1 MDRWKNLKRIL
12 FALFV
17 LSLALHAAE
26 RRAKNVILFI
36 GDAGGLPTLHAASLY
51 GHQDPQKL
59 FIQSMPYTALVD
71 TSASN
76 AWVTD
81 SAAGMTAIVTG
92 QKTNNG
98 VISQSSAA
106 VKGQTDGETLETILE
121 FAEQRGL
128 STGVLSNM
136 SMADATPAAC
146 YAHSNDRGKTGEIF
160 AQILS
165 PRAGDGVDLVIGA
178 GRTRILTATEKMG
191 LNLADALTKKGYA
204 FYDSPDAIQ
213 AKDRRV
219 VALFDS
225 GDFEAWP
232 AVERAISILS
242 RNPKGYFLM
251 VEWDMHTT
259 NIKRGLERA
268 LEMDNVIRKVAG
280 TVRNDT
286 LLLYSADH
294 SFDLRVRGGRKGD
307 VLIPEPGEAKPRI
320 RVDNGH
326 TGEQVVAAA
335 QGPGAE
341 RVRGFIRNTDLFQIM
356 MAAYGWTKPAVSF
369 ATGR

>member
-1 MDRWKNLKRIL
+1 MKRTLLAI
-12 FALFV
+12 FI
-17 LSLALHAAE
+17 LSLAVHAAE

-36 GDAGGLPTLHAASLY
+36 GDAGGVPTLHAASLY
-51 GHQDPQKL
+51 GHKDPQKL
-59 FIQSMPYTALVD
+59 YIQNMPHIALVD
-71 TSASN
+71 TSPAD

-98 VISQSSAA
+98 VISQSASA
-106 VKGQTDGETLETILE
+106 VKGQTDGETLETLLE
-121 FAEQRGL
+121 FAEQHGL

-136 SMADATPAAC
+136 SMVDATPAAC
-146 YAHSNDRGKTGEIF
+146 YAHSNDRGKAGEIF

-178 GRTRILTATEKMG
+178 GRKQILAATEKMG
-191 LNLADALTKKGYA
+191 LNIADALSKKGYA
-204 FYDSPDAIQ
+204 FYDSPGAIQ
-213 AKDRRV
+213 PNDRRV

-225 GDFEAWP
+225 GDYEAWP

-242 RNPKGYFLM
+242 RNNKGYFLM

-259 NIKRGLERA
+259 NTKRGLDRV
-268 LEMDNVIRKVAG
+268 LEMDDVIRKVAG
-280 TVRNDT
+280 TVKNDT
-286 LLLYSADH
+286 LLLFAADH

-307 VLIPEPGEAKPRI
+307 VLIPEPGEAKPKI

-326 TGEQVVAAA
+326 TGEQVLAAA

-341 RVRGFIRNTDLFQIM
+341 RVHGFIRNTDLFQIM